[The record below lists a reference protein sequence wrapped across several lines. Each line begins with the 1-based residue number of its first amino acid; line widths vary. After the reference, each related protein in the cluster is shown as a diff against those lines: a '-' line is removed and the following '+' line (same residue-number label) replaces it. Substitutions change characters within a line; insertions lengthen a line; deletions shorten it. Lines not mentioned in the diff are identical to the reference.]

1 MNNLLSIVIVKILI
15 FLRFFPGSLFLK
27 NFQLLLSSFLINL
40 KMAESFAH
48 RPITLKSQQR
58 PKSVFKLLNY
68 TYLILTYILLTST
81 IREVR
86 RSVRRISL
94 LILGLQRLR
103 SLWLKRFHIPIHTV
117 LYRHSLQM

>member
-86 RSVRRISL
+86 RNSKENFSID
-94 LILGLQRLR
+94 IGLEGC
-103 SLWLKRFHIPIHTV
+103 FPITIPA
-117 LYRHSLQM
+117 YRAL